1 MFRFSDG
8 RLIFE
13 NLEFELPPPPAGL
26 KTQSVVYVT
35 GEGQCTFKK
44 CLFTLKEPRE
54 AQAPRSLFML
64 PDPNTVMR
72 KDNKGPSQGGPRLRL
87 ENCFVRGDGEL
98 VTVRGSQAFNLEVEE
113 SLIALDGSLLT
124 MDGSTK
130 EPPTKPPVQ
139 ISLARTTVYVSEPLL
154 VLRACESKPM
164 PGLVPTHVVQV
175 ANCVIAS
182 GREKNA
188 LVHLEGMD
196 SDEQMRRLFTWGEGK
211 QNIYSGFMNMLE
223 QRPRPDNA
231 MPLSQFDK
239 SKWLDFTPRETDRRF
254 DKVTFAGW
262 PPTVDRP
269 LARALPAYFRLKLPA
284 DLTAYGVDVE
294 RVPRPPMEPEAPSG
308 ATPPGDE

>member
-1 MFRFSDG
+1 MFRFSEG
-8 RLIFE
+8 RLAFE
-13 NLEFELPPPPAGL
+13 NLEFEMPPTPAGL
-26 KTQSVVYVT
+26 KTQSLVFVT

-44 CLFTLKEPRE
+44 CLFTLKDSREP
-54 AQAPRSLFML
+54 QAPRSLFML
-64 PDPNTVMR
+64 PDPSSVMR
-72 KDNKGPSQGGPRLRL
+72 KDTKGPSQGGPKLRL
-87 ENCFVRGDGEL
+87 EGCFVRGDGEL
-98 VTVRGSQAFNLEVEE
+98 VTVRGSQAFNLEVED

-139 ISLARTTVYVSEPLL
+139 VSLTRVTVYVNEPLL

-239 SKWLDFTPRETDRRF
+239 SKWLDFTPKETDRRF
-254 DKVTFAGW
+254 DKVTFTSW
-262 PPTVDRP
+262 PPAVDRP
-269 LARALPAYFRLKLPA
+269 LSRALATHFRVKLPA
-284 DLTAYGVDVE
+284 DLTGYGADVE
-294 RVPRPPMEPEAPSG
+294 RLPRPAAEPDADAP
-308 ATPPGDE
+308 APPGGSD